1 MLKSKIRKKILKIRE
16 KKDKG
21 NFHIKFGQIY
31 NFLKKNN
38 YFKKKDYWWVLSGK

>member
-31 NFLKKNN
+31 NFLKKITIL
-38 YFKKKDYWWVLSGK
+38 KKRLLVGTIR